1 MTQEIA
7 DFAARARRFCAFVE
21 GAASLSL
28 DERLRVARELLAELV
43 HAGCRVPLGEPDGPE
58 ADRVQPPSGW
68 PGFGEVETYWEIFDP
83 YEEAPLVAGS
93 LSDDV
98 LDVYLDVRLGLQLFD
113 DGHVGSAAFEWRLL
127 FDSHWGDHAVDAL
140 RALHRACTRASR
152 RP

>member
-1 MTQEIA
+1 VTQEIA
-7 DFAARARRFCAFVE
+7 DFAERARRYCRFVE

-43 HAGCRVPLGEPDGPE
+43 QAGCRVPLGEPDGPE
-58 ADRVQPPSGW
+58 ADRVQPPPGW
-68 PGFGEVETYWEIFDP
+68 PGFGEVEIYWEVFDP

-98 LDVYLDVRLGLQLFD
+98 LDVYCDVRRGLQLFD
-113 DGHVGSAAFEWRLL
+113 EGHLASAAFEWRLH

-140 RALHRACTRASR
+140 RALQRACTRGG